1 MLEGLEH
8 LVRIR
13 SNWCHCLLG
22 LSIKERVTDTGCDDS
37 ISSCRCWSFSFI
49 FPMPNWP
56 KLVGHDL
63 WSATALAFKSPRI
76 NSSSV
81 SRIPLMVVVILYQ
94 STKWNL
100 SQFAPRVC
108 SGKQF
113 PVKTSWYVW
122 HGFAVFRMLISFIF
136 LSVTTGSGRLP
147 SLFRWFSV
155 SIEQSHVIS
164 TSLLPYKMRGTY
176 LPWDTEIYL
185 ITG

>member
-13 SNWCHCLLG
+13 SSWCHCLDRGCLQETVLG

-37 ISSCRCWSFSFI
+37 ISSSRCWSFSFI

-56 KLVGHDL
+56 KLVGHGL

-76 NSSSV
+76 NSSYV

-113 PVKTSWYVW
+113 PVKTSWYLW

-147 SLFRWFSV
+147 SLFRRFSV

-164 TSLLPYKMRGTY
+164 TSLLP
-176 LPWDTEIYL
+176 
-185 ITG
+185 

>member
-13 SNWCHCLLG
+13 SNWCHCLDRGCLQETVLG

-113 PVKTSWYVW
+113 PVKTSWYLW

-147 SLFRWFSV
+147 SLSWRF
-155 SIEQSHVIS
+155 
-164 TSLLPYKMRGTY
+164 
-176 LPWDTEIYL
+176 
-185 ITG
+185 